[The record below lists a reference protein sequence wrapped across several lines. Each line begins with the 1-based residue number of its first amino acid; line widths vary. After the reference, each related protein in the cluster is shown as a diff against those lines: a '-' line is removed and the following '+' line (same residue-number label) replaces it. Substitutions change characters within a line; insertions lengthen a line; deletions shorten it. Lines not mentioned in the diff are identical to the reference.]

1 MEPPDKRN
9 AGWLAS
15 HIATRTATGF
25 QLSSNGSTSRI
36 RPTGFPVHIGNPCRY
51 EKPEHSPA
59 HLCASAPSSRSF
71 ASFAGAA
78 SPCPSAFGNAANQ
91 RTSKDDP
98 RPGRP
103 IERAFRS
110 ASVPSQLGGFTLRRP
125 AFLRHRGKILPGTR
139 SIAATAQDGGR
150 FESSAL
156 PPSQTPQFSANFPEL
171 SGFVRPFFPSS
182 RSPKPLLRAKRKGG
196 GICFDLS
203 SGVLG
208 NQLRDSLNDPARQTG
223 FSYLRGYFP
232 GSNDRQDSGLSPD
245 WSRARIAGGFP
256 RARQISPSKLRRFV
270 PMRNGASVG
279 SVLKSPAIIVTMFA
293 LPE

>member
-1 MEPPDKRN
+1 MKSQNIPQHT
-9 AGWLAS
+9 LA
-15 HIATRTATGF
+15 HPR
-25 QLSSNGSTSRI
+25 LHR
-36 RPTGFPVHIGNPCRY
+36 
-51 EKPEHSPA
+51 A
-59 HLCASAPSSRSF
+59 HLHPSLRQGGRRVLAAP
-71 ASFAGAA
+71 
-78 SPCPSAFGNAANQ
+78 AFGTAANQ
-91 RTSKDDP
+91 RTFKDDP

-103 IERAFRS
+103 IERAVRS
-110 ASVPSQLGGFTLRRP
+110 ASVPSQLGGFTVRRP
-125 AFLRHRGKILPGTR
+125 AF
-139 SIAATAQDGGR
+139 
-150 FESSAL
+150 SSAPWQNVARNAL
-156 PPSQTPQFSANFPEL
+156 NCGHCSGRRALRVLGPSAIADAAIQRSFPES

-208 NQLRDSLNDPARQTG
+208 NQFRDSLNDPARQTG

-270 PMRNGASVG
+270 PMRNAASVG